1 MVSDE
6 PAALMLGLAVA
17 GFAAALA
24 LTEATRRL
32 AWRRRIVAVPNA
44 RSSHATPVAGIGG
57 IGFVAPVAAWLIW
70 SAPHGGAFAVALA
83 GGALALALVGLLDDL
98 RDLSAALRLTAHLI
112 VAGALVAALGE
123 TGLIV
128 GAALTVALAWFVN
141 LYNFMDGID
150 GLAASQAVLFCLG
163 ALWFGEPGGLA
174 PALGLLAA
182 ACMGF
187 LCLNWPPAKII
198 MGDVGSYFLGF
209 VIGAIALGLGFS
221 DGLPWVMS
229 AILLAVFWVDASYT
243 LLARWLT
250 GQRVASAH
258 RNHAYQ
264 KLARRFGHGR
274 VTVGLWA
281 LSLVWF
287 APLAA
292 LNGRFSELAPL
303 WLALAAAP
311 CLAACIAFRAG
322 LPDDTPHG

>member
-1 MVSDE
+1 MVSDAA
-6 PAALMLGLAVA
+6 AALMLGLATT
-17 GFAAALA
+17 GFVAALA
-24 LTEATRRL
+24 LTEGTRRL
-32 AWRRRIVAVPNA
+32 AWRRRILAMPNA

-57 IGFVAPVAAWLIW
+57 VGFVAPVAAWLIW
-70 SAPHGGAFAVALA
+70 HAVQGDAFAVALA

-98 RDLSAALRLTAHLI
+98 RDLSAALRLALHLL

-128 GAALTVALAWFVN
+128 GVALTVALAWFVN

-150 GLAASQAVLFCLG
+150 GLAASQGVLFCLG

-182 ACMGF
+182 GCLGF

-209 VIGAIALGLGFS
+209 VIGAIALRLGFA
-221 DGLPWVMS
+221 DGLPWVTS
-229 AILLAVFWVDASYT
+229 AILLAAFWVDASYT
-243 LLARWLT
+243 LLARWFT
-250 GQRVASAH
+250 GQRVAAAH
-258 RNHAYQ
+258 RSHAYQ
-264 KLARRFGHGR
+264 KLARRFGHAR
-274 VTVGLWA
+274 VTLGLWA
-281 LSLVWF
+281 LGLAWF

-292 LNGRFSELAPL
+292 LNARFPSLAPL